1 MNSHPTPG
9 LVPARSA
16 RAFVFAN
23 ILAII
28 GLAFFSGLTLRAQTP
43 VVSKPDSLAALEL
56 ESTNA
61 WQRVLEI
68 VNRPVTAYRR
78 APGMSVA
85 TSKEGWFHEGA
96 FKPDFNTVDVRQ
108 SQEFPY
114 ANTRYITSDLNPG
127 IVFPGPELEFNAA
140 LKIFYT
146 NRSLPKRRLTEAEM
160 VEINNLYRVIGRYE
174 DKIAQLSAPL
184 SSNKPKAVKEN
195 EDAADTPDSGQSFE
209 RIRAIPRGTRIFFGG
224 ITIVILLVILVIRAA
239 KKSP

>member
-1 MNSHPTPG
+1 MNTQLTPG
-9 LVPARSA
+9 RVPAQSA
-16 RAFVFAN
+16 PAFFFVKGM
-23 ILAII
+23 AII
-28 GLAFFSGLTLRAQTP
+28 VLVFFTSLILRAQTP
-43 VVSKPDSLAALEL
+43 AASKTDSLAALEL

-85 TSKEGWFHEGA
+85 TLNEGWFHEGA
-96 FKPDFNTVDVRQ
+96 FTPDFNTVDVRQ

-114 ANTRYITSDLNPG
+114 ANHQYISSVLNPG
-127 IVFPGPELEFNAA
+127 IVFPGPELEFNAM

-174 DKIAQLSAPL
+174 DKIAQLSAPQ
-184 SSNKPKAVKEN
+184 SSSKAKATKAN
-195 EDAADTPDSGQSFE
+195 EDAADAPEPGQSFE
-209 RIRAIPRGTRIFFGG
+209 RVRAIPRGTRIFIGG
-224 ITIVILLVILVIRAA
+224 IAIVILLAVLIVRAV
-239 KKSP
+239 KK